1 MGGSKEI
8 SKEEERGNGGLSG
21 QECVIETKLFLS
33 FNDYLSPYAHVM
45 VLFVFLPHHM
55 CVSYTAFFV

>member
-21 QECVIETKLFLS
+21 QECVIETKLF
-33 FNDYLSPYAHVM
+33 
-45 VLFVFLPHHM
+45 FLLM
-55 CVSYTAFFV
+55 II